1 VEGVALI
8 LLLAA
13 APAAAFDANG
23 VALGAPEAEVR
34 KAYPEARCQAMDWKT
49 EAADRRCDDAQA
61 HFGGAQARTS
71 FYLRRNAVQAFD
83 VRFGAGDL
91 QRVIGHLKSRYG
103 APDVD
108 RVETF
113 RRGSEERRVRKLR
126 WKRGGDQAVLS
137 AQLGRDRAELNVWR
151 GDFDTEVYR
160 MR

>member
-1 VEGVALI
+1 VESLALI

-13 APAAAFDANG
+13 PPAGPFDANG

-49 EAADRRCDDAQA
+49 DAADRRCDDAQA
-61 HFGGAQARTS
+61 RFGGAQARSS
-71 FYLRRNAVQAFD
+71 FYLKRDAVQAFD

-91 QRVIGHLKSRYG
+91 ERVVGYLKSRYG
-103 APDVD
+103 APDVE

-113 RRGSEERRVRKLR
+113 RRGKEERRVRKLR

-151 GDFDTEVYR
+151 GDFDAEVYR
-160 MR
+160 FR